1 MKFDSFLLLVSLMV
15 SPVVGGYANIGTPF
29 TQTPSSPEHVVIT
42 GMDSGLED
50 FPADAIFEEGDLVD
64 GRREGLWQRYHA
76 NGALRS
82 EIHYH
87 DDAPFGDYK
96 VYSDDGLLTEEGRWV
111 VLSASSV
118 LVVGFDSGNQILS
131 AIIRLAVLLYAAEY
145 VVGRVKSFTTV
156 KVFTTLTFLVVAV
169 TGVL

>member
-1 MKFDSFLLLVSLMV
+1 MV
-15 SPVVGGYANIGTPF
+15 LSIRMT
-29 TQTPSSPEHVVIT
+29 
-42 GMDSGLED
+42 
-50 FPADAIFEEGDLVD
+50 
-64 GRREGLWQRYHA
+64 RRELFRLDTQDI
-76 NGALRS
+76 L
-82 EIHYH
+82 
-87 DDAPFGDYK
+87 
-96 VYSDDGLLTEEGRWV
+96 VLL